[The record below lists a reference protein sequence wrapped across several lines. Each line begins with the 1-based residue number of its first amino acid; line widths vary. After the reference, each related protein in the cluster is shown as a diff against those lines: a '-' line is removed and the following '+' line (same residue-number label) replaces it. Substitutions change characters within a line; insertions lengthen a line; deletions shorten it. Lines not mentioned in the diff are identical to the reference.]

1 MNRGERQ
8 DLSVYA
14 YDEDLN
20 KFTSL
25 EGLKFKWV
33 VGNQ

>member
-8 DLSVYA
+8 DLNVYA
-14 YDEDLN
+14 YDADLN

-25 EGLKFKWV
+25 EGLKFKWSIL
-33 VGNQ
+33 NP